1 MGVILDTSILIGFE
15 RQALDADRLVHG
27 REGEAF
33 GICTITAAELLHGVY
48 LADTAARRL
57 KRSSFVEKA
66 IQYYPIYPFDL
77 AAARIYA
84 KLWSSLR
91 ARKVD
96 LGAHDLI
103 IAATAVSLGF
113 SVATL
118 NRRDYERIEGV
129 TLLLF

>member
-27 REGEAF
+27 REGETF